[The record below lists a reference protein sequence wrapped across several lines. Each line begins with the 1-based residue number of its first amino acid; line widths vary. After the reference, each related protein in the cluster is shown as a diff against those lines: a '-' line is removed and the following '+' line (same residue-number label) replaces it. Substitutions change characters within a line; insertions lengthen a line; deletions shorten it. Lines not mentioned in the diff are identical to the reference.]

1 MVMGLG
7 IFTPLAV
14 AGAIFYIVHHMFV
27 KTALFLL
34 AGATEKITGTTDIK
48 EMGGLI
54 KSHPA
59 LTWGFFIAAISLA
72 GIPPLSGFFSK
83 FPIILS
89 GFQEGQWIIAAV
101 ALLVGLLTL
110 FSMMKIFG
118 YVFWGE
124 NRLTGKQYRT
134 SVTKLLIP
142 IAPLVAFSLVLGFAA
157 EPVFAYSLHIAE
169 QILEPSNYVDA
180 VLKE

>member
-34 AGATEKITGTTDIK
+34 SGATQKVTGTTDIK
-48 EMGGLI
+48 KMGGLL
-54 KSHPA
+54 KTHPVLA
-59 LTWGFFIAAISLA
+59 WFFFISAVSLA

-89 GFQEGQWIIAAV
+89 GFQEGQYIISAV

-110 FSMMKIFG
+110 FSMIKIFS
-118 YVFWGE
+118 YVFWGK
-124 NRLTGKQYRT
+124 NKLTEEQSKV
-134 SVTKLLIP
+134 SVRHLLIP
-142 IAPLVAFSLVLGFAA
+142 IAPLVAFSVILGFGA
-157 EPVFAYSLHIAE
+157 EYVFQYSLVIAE
-169 QILEPSNYVDA
+169 QIMEPSNYIDA